1 MEVLSFS
8 LGFQGLCFLDTL
20 ILFQFLPGCHHVVI
34 HVHVARLD
42 ADELNQSNT
51 LKIRISNTSLQFID
65 N

>member
-1 MEVLSFS
+1 ML
-8 LGFQGLCFLDTL
+8 L
-20 ILFQFLPGCHHVVI
+20 VI